1 MNKNNLTEEQLCKFC
16 YNLCVKCNWDNNKI
30 WREAKRN
37 NMITNDIKY
46 NAKVYME
53 KYLKIS
59 KEEILPDWFDKELD
73 TDNSNKEESEELDK
87 IINSLV

>member
-1 MNKNNLTEEQLCKFC
+1 MTFRKKFGTITAERRKSMNKNNLTEEQLCKFC

-46 NAKVYME
+46 NAKVYM
-53 KYLKIS
+53 S
-59 KEEILPDWFDKELD
+59 KLNTVLEVWPHQ
-73 TDNSNKEESEELDK
+73 S
-87 IINSLV
+87 